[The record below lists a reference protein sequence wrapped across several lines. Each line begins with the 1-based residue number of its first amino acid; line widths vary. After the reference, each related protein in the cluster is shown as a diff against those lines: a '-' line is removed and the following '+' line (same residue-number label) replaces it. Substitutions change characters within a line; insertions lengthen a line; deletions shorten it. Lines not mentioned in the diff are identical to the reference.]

1 MLAERQLTSALTR
14 RFFPSLPALMAQALL
29 VRYGGSYPPG
39 AAPRL
44 FMTIPE
50 AARYSG
56 LSTMLLR
63 RLIDRKQLRVVPD
76 RPIKIARADLEQL
89 AVNGKSLEVSGD
101 ELRRVVQQRKARR

>member
-1 MLAERQLTSALTR
+1 MTSALTR

-29 VRYGGSYPPG
+29 NGYG
-39 AAPRL
+39 AAHAPAPPRL
-44 FMTIPE
+44 FLTIPE

-56 LSTMLLR
+56 LSTRLLR

-89 AVNGKSLEVSGD
+89 AVNGKSLAVAGD